1 MKEGRKEY
9 VGNMLHLHH
18 FFPSS
23 KKKIFHH
30 RRMKKKKKKNNFR
43 KNGIILH
50 SFLLSSFTLF
60 QCKTRT
66 ILKAIRCKFYSKKV
80 SYQEFPSREN
90 EIEDFCFFFFLLPPL
105 SIRAHPLSRTNG
117 SKGHVTLF
125 FLPPPLFFSF
135 FFVTARKKTLGPSN

>member
-50 SFLLSSFTLF
+50 SFFLSTFILF

-117 SKGHVTLF
+117 SKGHVT
-125 FLPPPLFFSF
+125 PFFSF
-135 FFVTARKKTLGPSN
+135 PPLSFSLFFRNSEEKNAWSE